1 MKKQWYK
8 QYRPEKLEDFVFP
21 DKNMSNLV
29 YRWAD
34 QKDIPDLL
42 LSGVQGT
49 GKTTLARILAHR
61 ILNVQ
66 KYDFKSLNGSTQT
79 GIDTVRN
86 FVESFTKTLPIG
98 KKKVLIIEEADQ
110 LSHAAQKGL
119 LALIEDSEEYIR
131 FIFTCNYPNKII
143 PALHSRLQHLH
154 FTEQDKEEVIKS
166 VVNILEAE
174 EIEVDDVD
182 VILEHV
188 DTFYPDV
195 RKIINSLQESS
206 ATGTL
211 VGVMSH
217 SDDAGDIDEWKEI
230 WMDKPNKGELLDLAA
245 TMNITSPDAVY
256 DIMFD
261 HVSNL
266 PEKLQDQ
273 ALVAISEHIYRS
285 SFVANQNMC
294 LAACVVKIFDEDD
307 V

>member
-8 QYRPEKLEDFVFP
+8 KYRPQRLEDFVFP
-21 DKNMSNLV
+21 NKNMSNLA
-29 YRWAD
+29 YMWWDHR
-34 QKDIPDLL
+34 DIPDLL

-49 GKTTLARILAHR
+49 GKTTLARILAHQV
-61 ILNVQ
+61 LKVE
-66 KYDFKSLNGSTQT
+66 KYDFKSMNGSTQT
-79 GIDTVRN
+79 GIDNVRN

-119 LALIEDSEEYIR
+119 LAIIEDSEEYIR
-131 FIFTCNYPNKII
+131 YIFTCNYPNKII
-143 PALHSRLQHLH
+143 PALNSRLQHLH
-154 FTEQDKEEVIKS
+154 FTEQDKEEVIKL
-166 VVNILEAE
+166 VVDILEKE
-174 EIEVDDVD
+174 EVEVDDVD
-182 VILEHV
+182 LIMDHI

-206 ATGTL
+206 ATGEL
-211 VGVMSH
+211 VGVISH
-217 SDDAGDIDEWKEI
+217 TEEEGDIDEWKEV
-230 WMDKPNKGELLDLAA
+230 WTNKPTKSKLLDLAA

-261 HVSNL
+261 HVSKL
-266 PEKLQDQ
+266 PENLHDQ

-294 LAACVVKIFDEDD
+294 LAACVVKVFDDDD